1 MAAHEAAD
9 SVYVYKMA
17 SIEPRGIAV
26 IINND
31 NFRPPLKSQATTD
44 ADDLNNMFKWLNFE
58 VQRYDNKTN
67 RDMSKILK
75 DVAAMPDHYKYN
87 CLMVA
92 ILTHSDSKN
101 CDLLHGTSG
110 KILLQEIIEAFSGE
124 NCQMLIGKPKIFI
137 VQASRAVKH
146 EVHMNGAGF
155 NDIQF
160 DGDDIDGS
168 IHEPVVHPN
177 IADYLAVY
185 SSIPGLLSTED
196 NKSKSIF
203 VSTLVEIFKKHAD
216 SEDMVTMLERVNNE
230 VAKYGSK
237 DTEGAREGIEIRLS
251 LKGKIYFNHNS

>member
-1 MAAHEAAD
+1 MAAYED
-9 SVYVYKMA
+9 LVYVYKMA
-17 SIEPRGIAV
+17 SSIEPRGIAV

-31 NFRPPLKSQATTD
+31 NFQEPPLKSQATTD
-44 ADDLNNMFKWLNFE
+44 ADDLNEMFKWLNFE
-58 VQRYDNKTN
+58 VQRYDNKTAH
-67 RDMSKILK
+67 DMSKILK
-75 DVAAMPDHYKYN
+75 DVAAMLDHNKYN

-92 ILTHSDSKN
+92 ILTHSDSKD
-101 CDLLHGTSG
+101 CDLLRGTSG
-110 KILLQEIIEAFSGE
+110 NISLQDIIEEFSGE

-146 EVHMNGAGF
+146 VVNEAGF
-155 NDIQF
+155 NDIQI
-160 DGDDIDGS
+160 DGDNIDGN
-168 IHEPVVHPN
+168 IEPVVHPN
-177 IADYLAVY
+177 IADYLVVY

-216 SEDMVTMLERVNNE
+216 NEDMVTMLERVNNE

-237 DTEGAREGIEIRLS
+237 DTEGTREGIEIRLS